1 MGTQIQTIL
10 KISEKNAC
18 LGTSWQVSSEQ
29 CFFLV
34 LLKLKTLL
42 LFILKFN
49 VNVTIPIPSS
59 EECGPRLV
67 KTPDWSN
74 HQIPVSDWLIDIPNA
89 SRQDQNS
96 FLTGKMLQKENSNA
110 NSTLPILDSL
120 LLYKDCNRDKK

>member
-1 MGTQIQTIL
+1 MLTREHPGVHQDRAVFL
-10 KISEKNAC
+10 
-18 LGTSWQVSSEQ
+18 SWT
-29 CFFLV
+29 CYL
-34 LLKLKTLL
+34 LLKLKPLL

-49 VNVTIPIPSS
+49 VNVTIPIPNS
-59 EECGPRLV
+59 EECWPRLV

>member
-1 MGTQIQTIL
+1 MLGKIQECIRT
-10 KISEKNAC
+10 
-18 LGTSWQVSSEQ
+18 EQ
-29 CFFLV
+29 CSVSFFTV
-34 LLKLKTLL
+34 SLKLKTLL

-49 VNVTIPIPSS
+49 VNVTIPIPNS

-120 LLYKDCNRDKK
+120 RLYKDCNRDKK